1 MRPLIVPIFFRL
13 LRCPNELGEASTPPV
28 WFLLFINIEV
38 PLNAD
43 FTELNTLFR
52 FCVCPKF
59 ASDFV
64 FIW

>member
-1 MRPLIVPIFFRL
+1 MRPLIVPIFLRL
-13 LRCPNELGEASTPPV
+13 ERSPKELGEASTPV

-43 FTELNTLFR
+43 FTELNALCR
-52 FCVCPKF
+52 FCVWPKF